1 MKSQLK
7 QATTEVYE
15 VAETHRI
22 RGAEIVTPE
31 VEHHCV
37 IDCMGAPE
45 PKKATVAWFNG
56 FFDEMNLKPHRYD
69 HRTPKGIPEYYH
81 LGYQFAYVYSQQ
93 MDALSAMREADY
105 VQ

>member
-7 QATTEVYE
+7 QATTEVFE
-15 VAETHRI
+15 VAETHRT
-22 RGAEIVTPE
+22 RGVEIVTPE
-31 VEHHCV
+31 VEQQCV
-37 IDCMGAPE
+37 LDCMFAPE
-45 PKKATVAWFNG
+45 LKQSTVAWFNG

-69 HRTPKGIPEYYH
+69 FCTPKGIPEYYH

-93 MDALSAMREADY
+93 LDALSVMQEADY